1 MVLKY
6 SGPLFSPSF
15 FHATNNTRMK
25 FQITN
30 GACANVSNR
39 IKGGELYFASYPSS
53 INISMVVARPP
64 RRNSLRTSAR
74 VYRASTRATGVLKM
88 WQARELDDVR
98 DDVREKKKKNERWFK
113 RKAAKIRNTG
123 PREKR
128 LASAYIIMKREN
140 TRRNATRDATLCA
153 RPRGLICNLSL

>member
-1 MVLKY
+1 MQISQSIEAWRYFFTWIYLESTPTVLIY
-6 SGPLFSPSF
+6 SGSLFSPSF

-30 GACANVSNR
+30 GACTNVSNR
-39 IKGGELYFASYPSS
+39 IKGGELYFAFYPSS

-88 WQARELDDVR
+88 WQARELDDVER
-98 DDVREKKKKNERWFK
+98 RREGKKK
-113 RKAAKIRNTG
+113 T
-123 PREKR
+123 
-128 LASAYIIMKREN
+128 SAGLKG
-140 TRRNATRDATLCA
+140 RRR
-153 RPRGLICNLSL
+153 R